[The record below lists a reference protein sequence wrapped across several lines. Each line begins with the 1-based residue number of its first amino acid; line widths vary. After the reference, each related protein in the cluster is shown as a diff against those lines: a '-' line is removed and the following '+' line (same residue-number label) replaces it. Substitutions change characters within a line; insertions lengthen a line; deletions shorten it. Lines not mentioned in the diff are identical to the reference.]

1 MKVIFWMSNGFDK
14 HFTSE
19 HLFVAVI
26 KALVSKGNIVHI
38 LQMNSCD
45 NNPTLPDYL
54 NHPNITTS
62 SVFFSAPSKSSFVKR
77 YISELKW
84 HMRCKSELKKYR
96 NYDALFIQS
105 TNVAGFAVRLA
116 RRVLGKDKIIT
127 FNVQDIFPYNAFYSG
142 KIKKNSI
149 KFKVLSFIQRYGYN
163 HSDHIITISEDMKET
178 LVSDGVDPNKIEV
191 IYNWSYQ
198 DEIYKNLDC
207 SAVSHMFRKNYFNVV
222 YAGNIGVMQNVDII
236 IETANLS
243 KEDNDLWFHII
254 GDGIN
259 KNNIIAKAKS
269 YGIKNISF
277 WPMQPSEYAPLIYY
291 SADVNIIPLIKG
303 VYRTALPSK
312 TATCFA
318 CQKPIVFAIGNESKF
333 GKRVMNETGCFVVE
347 SDSAAA
353 LLDAILC
360 LKQRPDFDNRLG
372 EFYSK
377 YLSNSKNSN
386 MYAEIITRR
395 K

>member
-1 MKVIFWMSNGFDK
+1 MSNGFDK

-26 KALVSKGNIVHI
+26 KALVAKGNIVHI
-38 LQMNSCD
+38 LQMNTCN

-62 SVFFSAPSKSSFVKR
+62 SVFFSAPSKNSFVKR

-198 DEIYKNLDC
+198 DEIYTDLDC
-207 SAVSHMFRKNYFNVV
+207 SAVSHMFNKDYFNVV
-222 YAGNIGVMQNVDII
+222 YAGNIGVMQNVDLIV
-236 IETANLS
+236 ETANLLR
-243 KEDNDLWFHII
+243 EDPTIRFQII
-254 GDGIN
+254 GDGVY
-259 KNNIIAKAKS
+259 KDKLEKKANA
-269 YGIKNISF
+269 YGLLNTYF
-277 WPMQPSEYAPLIYY
+277 WPMQSSDLAPSIY
-291 SADVNIIPLIKG
+291 SAADVNVIPLEKDIF
-303 VYRTALPSK
+303 RTALPSK
-312 TATCFA
+312 TATCLA
-318 CQKPIVFAIGNESKF
+318 CLKPVIFAIGQSSKF
-333 GKRVMNETGCFVVE
+333 GQKAMKEAGCFIVE
-347 SDSAAA
+347 SDEPEELAKTIKNIQKGHNINSTG
-353 LLDAILC
+353 C
-360 LKQRPDFDNRLG
+360 YFQ
-372 EFYSK
+372 K
-377 YLSNSKNSN
+377 YFRKTENSQK
-386 MYAEIITRR
+386 YADIITRR
-395 K
+395 